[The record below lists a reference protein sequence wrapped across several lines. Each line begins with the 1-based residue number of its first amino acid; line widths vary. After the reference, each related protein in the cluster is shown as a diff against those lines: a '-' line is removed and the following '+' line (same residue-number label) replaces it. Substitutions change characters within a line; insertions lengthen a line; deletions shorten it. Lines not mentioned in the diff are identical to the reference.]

1 MCFCFIAFHSDLLF
15 GGPKGFCSIWFGS
28 SSSMDFGYFWILST
42 CMCVHEE
49 LFEKK
54 ECDQSRED
62 PNLLLETSASCIM
75 KSLGR
80 QTQGVK

>member
-1 MCFCFIAFHSDLLF
+1 
-15 GGPKGFCSIWFGS
+15 
-28 SSSMDFGYFWILST
+28 
-42 CMCVHEE
+42 MCVHEE

-54 ECDQSRED
+54 ECDQNRED

-75 KSLGR
+75 KSSGR